1 MDLSEWIESN
11 RSMFVELSNEVWGY
25 AELGYKEF
33 ESSKT
38 LVDAFEEAGFTL
50 EKGVA
55 DIPTAFVASYGNG
68 DGPVIG
74 ILGEFDALP
83 GLSQDCVPYRKPLQ
97 NGAPGHGCGHNLL
110 GVAGLASVMAI
121 KQAID
126 AGEVKGTIKYFGCPA
141 EEGGGRQS
149 LYGERR
155 CVRWDRYLPDVAS

>member
-83 GLSQDCVPYRKPLQ
+83 GLSQDCVPYRKPLK

-121 KQAID
+121 K
-126 AGEVKGTIKYFGCPA
+126 
-141 EEGGGRQS
+141 
-149 LYGERR
+149 
-155 CVRWDRYLPDVAS
+155 